1 MVHLFKRMYLEDIT
15 DIEKQF
21 TPGELT
27 TPITIELMKRKIDKL
42 QRQKKSQSLLQR
54 LTSYLVGGTTPTK
67 RNSKLNN
74 NKCGN

>member
-1 MVHLFKRMYLEDIT
+1 MAHLFKRMYLEDIT

-42 QRQKKSQSLLQR
+42 QRQKEIPVS
-54 LTSYLVGGTTPTK
+54 TTKT
-67 RNSKLNN
+67 NQLFSW
-74 NKCGN
+74 

>member
-1 MVHLFKRMYLEDIT
+1 MAHLFKRMYLEDIT

-42 QRQKKSQSLLQR
+42 QRQKEIPIS
-54 LTSYLVGGTTPTK
+54 TTKT
-67 RNSKLNN
+67 NQLFSW
-74 NKCGN
+74 